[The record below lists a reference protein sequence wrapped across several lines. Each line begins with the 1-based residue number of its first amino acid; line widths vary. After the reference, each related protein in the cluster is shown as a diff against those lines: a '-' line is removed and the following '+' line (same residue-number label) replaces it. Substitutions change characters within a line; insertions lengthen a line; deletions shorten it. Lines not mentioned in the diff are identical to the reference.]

1 MCRGTQN
8 KKVMSG
14 VNLLFSIFNFQKNI
28 LFKIQIGD
36 FPSGP
41 VVKNPPANSGD
52 IELIPDLARSHM
64 SRSN

>member
-1 MCRGTQN
+1 
-8 KKVMSG
+8 MSG

-28 LFKIQIGD
+28 LLKIQIGD